1 MILSNAWSLMWTM
14 SRWHLYMPGLGT
26 SNNAVTPVEITGT
39 IPVQILSRG
48 TCFLFVA
55 VLVEFRTGT
64 LTVGEWACP
73 GIRGPSYIFPKAQIV
88 QSLVY

>member
-1 MILSNAWSLMWTM
+1 MVLDVDYVALASVHAGTIV
-14 SRWHLYMPGLGT
+14 T
-26 SNNAVTPVEITGT
+26 SNNAVTPVEIIGT

-48 TCFLFVA
+48 TCFLFLA

-73 GIRGPSYIFPKAQIV
+73 GIRGPSYIVPKAQIV